1 MRAKLFL
8 WSVLIFALVLLAPM
22 SVSAQD
28 GATPSPPFNFI
39 DTQLFFVQNSLPSP
53 SAIFAQ
59 GLPSGNGYTPLT
71 QGRGTFTSGNIQRAT
86 DGRYFVLIS
95 LSNSSQQTLGLLIS
109 SFDQSLLLNYLNS
122 AGVFF
127 AAMVVPTGIEPGFGS
142 MPGGDDVYY
151 IQRQTGDID
160 VEMAL
165 LPQGS
170 VNPNQDYAVYFAVDP
185 VLSSANQA
193 HLYHSP
199 RWKSVYTWAVAD
211 GGSIS
216 YQLWRNNPGAYAGE
230 IDHRAGQPMPQ
241 PLYDEVSSG
250 GTAQYNALIT
260 NQSNR
265 SSYRL
270 YGGFTTTPQ
279 TITPPESINPFPSCP
294 LPPRMT
300 VGQLGQVMGDT
311 PLPNRLRRQ
320 PSLSGSIITT
330 IPINELFSVIGGPK
344 CANGIL
350 WWQVDYGGRT
360 GWTAEGQNGVYYIR
374 PH

>member
-1 MRAKLFL
+1 
-8 WSVLIFALVLLAPM
+8 
-22 SVSAQD
+22 
-28 GATPSPPFNFI
+28 
-39 DTQLFFVQNSLPSP
+39 
-53 SAIFAQ
+53 
-59 GLPSGNGYTPLT
+59 
-71 QGRGTFTSGNIQRAT
+71 
-86 DGRYFVLIS
+86 
-95 LSNSSQQTLGLLIS
+95 
-109 SFDQSLLLNYLNS
+109 
-122 AGVFF
+122 
-127 AAMVVPTGIEPGFGS
+127 

-165 LPQGS
+165 LPRGS
-170 VNPNQDYAVYFAVDP
+170 VNRNQDYVVYFAVDP
-185 VLSSANQA
+185 VLSSADQA

-230 IDHRAGQPMPQ
+230 IAHRAGQQTPQ
-241 PLYDEVSSG
+241 PLYDEVSS

-260 NQSNR
+260 NQANR

-270 YGGFTTTPQ
+270 YGGFTGTPQ

-300 VGQLGQVMGDT
+300 VGQLGIVTADS
-311 PLPNRLRRQ
+311 PLPNRLRSQ
-320 PSLSGSIITT
+320 PSLSGTIITT
-330 IPINELFSVIGGPK
+330 IPVNEIFSVIGGPE

-350 WWQVDYGGRT
+350 WWRVDYGGRT
-360 GWTAEGQNGVYYIR
+360 GWTAEGQNGTYYIR
-374 PH
+374 PY